1 MKNASQKVETDEIQV
16 ARAICNLHLC
26 YNFALVTVLR
36 SFYVKDA
43 LVFSQSDARDRECSN
58 SLEKCPLNCMKYITM
73 LL

>member
-1 MKNASQKVETDEIQV
+1 MKNASQKVETDEIQA
-16 ARAICNLHLC
+16 ARALFVIYTC

-43 LVFSQSDARDRECSN
+43 LVFSQSDARDRECSS

>member
-1 MKNASQKVETDEIQV
+1 MKNASQKVETDEIQA
-16 ARAICNLHLC
+16 ARALFVIYTCVTTLHSLQ
-26 YNFALVTVLR
+26 
-36 SFYVKDA
+36 FYVKDA